1 MKEIKFSHEL
11 GLGTDGLK
19 LFSKCFCF
27 IFLHFFAD
35 PCWCAFH
42 QFLGLLQAE
51 AKKTT
56 NFLDDLNLR

>member
-1 MKEIKFSHEL
+1 MKEIIFSHEL
-11 GLGTDGLK
+11 GLGTDALK

-27 IFLHFFAD
+27 FFLHFFAD
-35 PCWCAFH
+35 PCWRTLH